1 MSKKLSLS
9 RDAEGDMMVNH
20 GVLDG
25 SLEPEK
31 DIKKILI
38 ILKIFEH

>member
-9 RDAEGDMMVNH
+9 RNAEGDMMVNH
-20 GVLDG
+20 GILDG

-31 DIKKILI
+31 DIKKTLI